1 MKKLRLGTRGS
12 ALAQAQA
19 SWVADQ
25 LREIRPELEV
35 ELVTI
40 VTSGDRFSLEAK
52 KGAVSK
58 DAPNL
63 KAMFVK
69 EIERALLDSK
79 IELAVHSAKD
89 LPAQLLEGLLI
100 GAYPLREAPWDV
112 FVGRQGAKLADL
124 PAGSVVGTASLRRRI
139 QISQAY
145 PKLKFKTLRGN
156 VDTRLAALASGDVDG
171 VLLAAAGLK
180 RLGKDSVPQEIL
192 TLDIIVPSPGQGAL
206 AIEVRGDRD
215 EVRDIVAGLD
225 DHATRLE
232 VELERK
238 FMREMGG
245 GCSTPLGAIARS
257 RPDGVE
263 LTVFWSDED
272 GGNAI
277 RFSGRSGKRPEEL
290 SSLAEGLRG
299 RIRDGQ

>member
-12 ALAQAQA
+12 ALAQAQS
-19 SWVADQ
+19 SWVAQQ
-25 LREIRPELEV
+25 LMESRPRLEV

-40 VTSGDRFSLEAK
+40 VTSGDRFSREAQ
-52 KGAVSK
+52 KGAVSEK
-58 DAPNL
+58 DPNV
-63 KAMFVK
+63 KAMFVR
-69 EIERALLDSK
+69 EIERALLDSE
-79 IELAVHSAKD
+79 IDIAVHSSKD
-89 LPAQLLEGLLI
+89 LPAELPEDLFI

-112 FVGRQGAKLADL
+112 FVGRKGMKLADL
-124 PAGSVVGTASLRRRI
+124 PPGSVLGTVSLRRRI

-145 PKLKFKTLRGN
+145 PELKFEALRGN
-156 VDTRLAALASGDVDG
+156 VGTRLAAIESGAVDG
-171 VLLAAAGLK
+171 IILAAAGLK

-192 TLDIIVPSPGQGAL
+192 TAETVVPAPGQGAL
-206 AIEVRGDRD
+206 AIEVHRNRD

-277 RFSGRSGKRPEEL
+277 RLSGRSGKRPEEL
-290 SSLAEGLRG
+290 ASLAEGLRG
-299 RIRDGQ
+299 RIRDGR